1 MYSDS
6 PWLTHVELP
15 GGLVLDGNRCLRK
28 AALRPLSGREE
39 EWLAESR
46 NLPNAAKVTRLLNS
60 CLVSLDDSPVTG
72 ETVRSL
78 LVGDREYLILRLREV
93 TLGDEVNAVLH
104 CPACT
109 QPMDVNFRI
118 SETPVDER
126 RQTAAVY
133 SLTLGNRGVHFKL
146 PSGGDQEAVLALET
160 VAAVNELL
168 RRCVL
173 DDGGRQLSDDEQA
186 TVIAEMER
194 LAPRVELELDA
205 VCPEC
210 GHAFVAPF
218 DTTAFF
224 FEEMRAS
231 RDQLLR
237 EVHAI
242 AFYYHWS
249 ENDILSLGRSRRRM
263 YLELLTEALRQ
274 DQWPITWRD

>member
-6 PWLTHVELP
+6 PWVAHVELP

-28 AALRPLSGREE
+28 AELRPLNGREE
-39 EWLAESR
+39 EWLAEGR
-46 NLPNAAKVTRLLNS
+46 NLPSAVKVTRLLNS
-60 CLVSLDDSPVTG
+60 CLVSLDDCPVTS
-72 ETVRSL
+72 EVVRSL
-78 LVGDREYLILRLREV
+78 LVGDREYLMLRLREL
-93 TLGDEVNAVLH
+93 TLGDEVKAVLQ
-104 CPACT
+104 CPGCT
-109 QPMDVNFRI
+109 QRMDVSFRI
-118 SETPVDER
+118 SETPVEER
-126 RQTAAVY
+126 RQTSAVY
-133 SLTLGNRGVHFKL
+133 SVALANRQVLFRL
-146 PSGGDQEAVLALET
+146 PSGGDQEAVLAME
-160 VAAVNELL
+160 APSAVNELL

-173 DDGGRQLSDDEQA
+173 DDGGQPLEREDRE

-224 FEEMRAS
+224 FDEMRAS

-237 EVHAI
+237 EFHAL

-249 ENDILSLGRSRRRM
+249 ESDILSLGRDRRRT
-263 YLELLTEALRQ
+263 YLGLLSEALRQ
-274 DQWPITWRD
+274 D